1 MNTEPSAIQK
11 KRMHPLALGV
21 ITGLFLQLA
30 VGPVFFF
37 VLGIALTS
45 SFSNSLSA
53 ILAVTLADYLYIT
66 LSLIGIG
73 SFTDRPHWKRLLAAT
88 STLVLI
94 LFGIFLCYKGIALLS
109 RPELNVS
116 SFWTPLRSFT
126 GAFILTV
133 SSPLTM
139 VFWTGIFSAKAI
151 EHNYRKRQLIWFGC
165 GAGFATLIFL
175 STAMFALSLSK
186 AHIPSSVWQVTN
198 CLVGLA
204 LIYYGISRAFVFSR
218 LSKKQCSHT

>member
-1 MNTEPSAIQK
+1 MNAERSSIQK
-11 KRMHPLALGV
+11 EKMHPLVNGIV
-21 ITGLFLQLA
+21 TGLFLQLA

-45 SFSNSLSA
+45 TFSNSLSA
-53 ILAVTLADYLYIT
+53 ILAVTIADYFYIT
-66 LSLIGIG
+66 LSLVGVGRFIH
-73 SFTDRPHWKRLLAAT
+73 RPHWKRLLAAT
-88 STLVLI
+88 STLVLT
-94 LFGIFLCYKGIALLS
+94 LFGIFLCYKGITLLS
-109 RPELNVS
+109 RPELSVS
-116 SFWTPLRSFT
+116 LFWTPLRSFT

-139 VFWTGIFSAKAI
+139 VFWTGIFSTKAI

-186 AHIPSSVWQVTN
+186 THIPSSAWQVTN

-204 LIYYGISRAFVFSR
+204 LIYYGISRAIVFFR
-218 LSKKQCSHT
+218 LPKKQC

>member
-1 MNTEPSAIQK
+1 
-11 KRMHPLALGV
+11 MHPLAHGV

-45 SFSNSLSA
+45 TFSNSLSA
-53 ILAVTLADYLYIT
+53 ILAVTMADYLYIT
-66 LSLIGIG
+66 LSLIGVG
-73 SFTDRPHWKRLLAAT
+73 SFADRPRWKRLLAAT
-88 STLVLI
+88 STLILI
-94 LFGIFLCYKGIALLS
+94 LFGILLCYKGIALLS
-109 RPELNVS
+109 RPELSV

-165 GAGFATLIFL
+165 GAGSATLIFL
-175 STAMFALSLSK
+175 STAMFALSSSK

-204 LIYYGISRAFVFSR
+204 LIYYGISRAFAFSR
-218 LSKKQCSHT
+218 L